1 MIEVSTEYI
10 SCFDMIQEYD
20 KMPTAACVERQQA
33 LAANRLC
40 WRLGLET
47 PPKTILYQ

>member
-20 KMPTAACVERQQA
+20 KCPLLHA
-33 LAANRLC
+33 LKGNKR
-40 WRLGLET
+40 
-47 PPKTILYQ
+47 